1 MNNDKNSYCYK
12 IDIIISILIML
23 LLNICYQ
30 FVVDDNIIS
39 WYYHHII
46 IFLFLNHNFKSYKCK
61 GGIAARAS
69 EINTETAYA
78 LHLFNTKIP
87 QPIEDL
93 LVLLPNAGVCLV
105 DHQQVSQLN
114 KSIDVRTRIH
124 TCQRI
129 RALISDT
136 CIFISCWWHIH
147 DGNLIAC

>member
-1 MNNDKNSYCYK
+1 MTR
-12 IDIIISILIML
+12 ILIVTRLTLSSVFLLCFYSIYVINL
-23 LLNICYQ
+23 LLM
-30 FVVDDNIIS
+30 IILS

-46 IFLFLNHNFKSYKCK
+46 IFLFLNHNYQSCKYK

-114 KSIDVRTRIH
+114 KSIDVSTRIH